1 MVQSTPCCLFIQR
14 NHLGLHRDACE
25 ASSLMNLLVPLGL
38 IGLISLPIIAIL
50 HMVRQRRQRLR
61 IPTIRLWAAL
71 KPPPERQQRKLPL
84 TLLLA
89 LHLLVAACLALGL
102 TQPSWIFGLNDPRH
116 VVIIL
121 DTTSSMLAN
130 GTFAQAQQQT
140 QDLISDLGRD
150 DSVALVELN
159 SEARLLGYGG
169 YAERQQL
176 RQIVAAL
183 APAGNNAN
191 LAQAL
196 SIANATVAND
206 RQNQM
211 LVLSDGALPASSTPL
226 SVAAELE
233 WRTLG
238 ESSANSGIVTF
249 ASRRLPNQ
257 RNALYARV
265 TNFSDLPAARTLTL
279 LLDGELESEQNI
291 VIQPGGSEERTW
303 EVGAGELA
311 ELQLSPNDDYAV
323 DDRALVSL
331 DRSGSLRVHLATLT
345 PSPLERMLRSLPNI
359 ELSVGT
365 TISEQRVDLT
375 VLNGVLPEQLP
386 SSALLIVNPPRDER
400 LLTEDSILGEQASS
414 AVLDADF
421 AGIDLSS
428 VQWGGR
434 RPMTRENIPTGLTSV
449 IETDTQLPLVLR
461 GTWQEQATI
470 VWLFNLD
477 NANLSAKLAFPLLT
491 AASIANLT
499 GGSLPEQL
507 AAGSFAPNTPL
518 TRPDGQQ
525 QALDQRL
532 NQAGLYR
539 VVGSNRGG
547 IAVNFGDPQES
558 NLQQQTQPTIS
569 QIAQPEGDRLA
580 PQGTPLWPI
589 LIGLALALLVVEWWY
604 SFRS

>member
-1 MVQSTPCCLFIQR
+1 
-14 NHLGLHRDACE
+14 
-25 ASSLMNLLVPLGL
+25 MNLLVPLGL
-38 IGLISLPIIAIL
+38 IGLIALPIIVVL

-89 LHLLVAACLALGL
+89 LHLLVAACLALSL
-102 TQPSWIFGLNDPRH
+102 AQPAWIFGADAPRH
-116 VVIIL
+116 LVIIL
-121 DTTSSMLAN
+121 DTTSSMAAN
-130 GTFAQAQQQT
+130 RSFTQAQQQT
-140 QDLISDLGRD
+140 EDLINDLGRD
-150 DSVALVELN
+150 DSLAIVELN
-159 SEARLLGYGG
+159 HEARLLGYGG

-176 RQIVAAL
+176 RQIVAEL

-191 LAQAL
+191 LAQSL
-196 SIANATVAND
+196 SIANATLAND
-206 RQNQM
+206 RQNQ
-211 LVLSDGALPASSTPL
+211 LIVLSDGALPANSTPL

-233 WRTLG
+233 WRMLG
-238 ESSANSGIVTF
+238 ESTANSGIVNF

-279 LLDGELESEQNI
+279 LVDGEIESEQNL

-303 EVGAGELA
+303 EVANGDLA
-311 ELQLSPNDDYAV
+311 ELQLSPNDGYIL
-323 DDRALVSL
+323 DDRAVLALS
-331 DRSGSLRVHLATLT
+331 RSGSLRVHLATLT

-359 ELSVGT
+359 ELSVST
-365 TISEQRVDLT
+365 TVSDQRVDLT
-375 VLNGVLPEQLP
+375 VLNGVLPQQLP
-386 SSALLIVNPPRDER
+386 TSALLIVNPPNDKDR
-400 LLTEDSILGEQASS
+400 LPTQDSVLGEQASS

-434 RPMTRENIPTGLTSV
+434 RPIKRDEIPAGLSSV
-449 IETDTQLPLVLR
+449 IETDTQAPLVLR
-461 GTWQEQATI
+461 GTWQERATI

-507 AAGSFAPNTPL
+507 AAGSFSPNTPL
-518 TRPDGQQ
+518 TRPDGEA

-558 NLQQQTQPTIS
+558 NLQQQTQPMIS
-569 QIAQPEGDRLA
+569 QSPQLEGDRLP

-589 LIGLALALLVVEWWY
+589 LVGLALAALIFEWWY

>member
-1 MVQSTPCCLFIQR
+1 
-14 NHLGLHRDACE
+14 
-25 ASSLMNLLVPLGL
+25 MNLLVPLGL

-102 TQPSWIFGLNDPRH
+102 TQPSWIFGVNDPRH

-121 DTTSSMLAN
+121 DTTSSMMAN

-140 QDLISDLGRD
+140 QALLADLGRD

-159 SEARLLGYGG
+159 HEARLLGYGG

-176 RQIVAAL
+176 RQIVAEL

-196 SIANATVAND
+196 SIANATLAND

-211 LVLSDGALPASSTPL
+211 LVLSDGVLPTSSSAL

-238 ESSANSGIVTF
+238 ESTANSGIVTF

-279 LLDGELESEQNI
+279 LLDGELEAEQNI

-311 ELQLSPNDDYAV
+311 ELQLSPNDDYAI

-365 TISEQRVDLT
+365 GVSNQRVDLT

-461 GTWQEQATI
+461 GTWQEQVTI

-518 TRPDGQQ
+518 TRPDGQT

-558 NLQQQTQPTIS
+558 NLQQQSQPTIS

>member
-1 MVQSTPCCLFIQR
+1 
-14 NHLGLHRDACE
+14 
-25 ASSLMNLLVPLGL
+25 MNLLVPLGL
-38 IGLISLPIIAIL
+38 IGLIALPIIVVL

-71 KPPPERQQRKLPL
+71 TPPPERQQRKLPL

-89 LHLLVAACLALGL
+89 LHLLVAACLALSL
-102 TQPSWIFGLNDPRH
+102 AQPAWIFGADAPRH
-116 VVIIL
+116 LVIIL
-121 DTTSSMLAN
+121 DTTSSMAAN
-130 GTFAQAQQQT
+130 RSFTQAQQQT
-140 QDLISDLGRD
+140 EDLINDLGRD
-150 DSVALVELN
+150 DSLAIVELN
-159 SEARLLGYGG
+159 HEARLLGYGG

-176 RQIVAAL
+176 RQIVAEL

-191 LAQAL
+191 LAQSL
-196 SIANATVAND
+196 SIANATLAND
-206 RQNQM
+206 RQNQ
-211 LVLSDGALPASSTPL
+211 LIVLSDGALPANSTPL

-233 WRTLG
+233 WRMLG
-238 ESSANSGIVTF
+238 ESTANSGIVNF

-257 RNALYARV
+257 RNALYTRV

-279 LLDGELESEQNI
+279 LVDGEVESEQNL

-303 EVGAGELA
+303 EVANGELA
-311 ELQLSPNDDYAV
+311 ELQLSPNDGYAL
-323 DDRALVSL
+323 DDRAVLALS
-331 DRSGSLRVHLATLT
+331 RSGSLRVHLATLT

-359 ELSVGT
+359 ELSVGPT
-365 TISEQRVDLT
+365 VSNQRVDLT
-375 VLNGVLPEQLP
+375 VLNGVLPQQLP
-386 SSALLIVNPPRDER
+386 TSALLIVNPPDGEID
-400 LLTEDSILGEQASS
+400 TDDGSLGDQASS

-428 VQWGGR
+428 VQWGSR
-434 RPMTRENIPTGLTSV
+434 RPITNTQNLPGLTSA
-449 IETDTQLPLVLR
+449 IETIDKLPLVMS
-461 GTWQEQATI
+461 GTWQERATV

-477 NANLSAKLAFPLLT
+477 NTNLSAKLAFPLLT
-491 AASIANLT
+491 AASIASLT

-518 TRPDGQQ
+518 TRPDGEA

-569 QIAQPEGDRLA
+569 QSPQPEGDRLP

-589 LIGLALALLVVEWWY
+589 LVGLALAALIFEWWY

>member
-1 MVQSTPCCLFIQR
+1 
-14 NHLGLHRDACE
+14 
-25 ASSLMNLLVPLGL
+25 MNLLVPLGL
-38 IGLISLPIIAIL
+38 IGLIALPIIVLL
-50 HMVRQRRQRLR
+50 HMVRQRRQRVR

-89 LHLLVAACLALGL
+89 LHLLVAACLGLSL
-102 TQPSWIFGLNDPRH
+102 TQPAWIFGLNDPRH

-121 DTTSSMLAN
+121 DTTSSMAAN
-130 GTFAQAQQQT
+130 RTFAQVQQQT
-140 QDLISDLGRD
+140 QALIADLGRD

-159 SEARLLGYGG
+159 REARLLGYGG

-176 RQIVAAL
+176 SQIVAGL
-183 APAGNNAN
+183 APAGNSAN
-191 LAQAL
+191 LAQSL
-196 SIANATVAND
+196 SIANATLAND
-206 RQNQM
+206 RQNQ
-211 LVLSDGALPASSTPL
+211 LVVMSDGALPTSSTAL

-233 WRTLG
+233 WRMLG
-238 ESSANSGIVTF
+238 ESTANSGIVTF

-265 TNFSDLPAARTLTL
+265 TNFSDVPVARTLTL
-279 LLDGELESEQNI
+279 LVDGEIEAEQNL
-291 VIQPGGSEERTW
+291 VIQAGGSEERTW
-303 EVGAGELA
+303 EVANGELA
-311 ELQLSPNDDYAV
+311 EVVLSPSDDYPL
-323 DDRALVSL
+323 DDRALVALSQ
-331 DRSGSLRVHLATLT
+331 SGSLRVHLATLT
-345 PSPLERMLRSLPNI
+345 PSPIERMLRSLPNI
-359 ELSVGT
+359 ELSVGPSV
-365 TISEQRVDLT
+365 SEQRVDLT

-386 SSALLIVNPPRDER
+386 TSALLIVNPPSDPR
-400 LLTEDSILGEQASS
+400 LPTEESILGEQASS
-414 AVLDADF
+414 AVLDANF

-434 RPMTRENIPTGLTSV
+434 RPMTRENMPAGLTSV

-461 GTWQEQATI
+461 GTWQEHAAI

-518 TRPDGQQ
+518 TRPDGET

-539 VVGSNRGG
+539 VIGSNRGG
-547 IAVNFGDPQES
+547 IAVNFGHPQES

-569 QIAQPEGDRLA
+569 QIAQPEGDRLP

-589 LIGLALALLVVEWWY
+589 LVGLALAVLVFEWWY
-604 SFRS
+604 SFRT